1 MAFGVNTVLISY
13 LYLSITG
20 FLVSTLAL
28 VVLGH
33 RTKLNHWLA
42 SLCLNAILTYGC
54 AALLD
59 LLFAITIP
67 QHVLL
72 FVFLFNVAV
81 VALAENWNL
90 FGQINFGFTA
100 QGVLAFVAYA
110 AYVTFTSK
118 LGLLS
123 LLFSTLLLILV
134 ICAMTL
140 MLVHSFELAD
150 VITRKKWTRTATPK
164 PSERYF
170 PKVSLHVPAYN
181 EPPDMVI
188 ATLDALA
195 KLDYP
200 NYEVL
205 MIDDNTTD
213 EALWRP
219 LEAHCKK
226 LGFKFFHLDNWPGYK
241 SGALNFAATQTDPA
255 AEIVGIIDSDYI
267 VEPNYLKDLV
277 GYFENPRMA
286 FVQTP
291 QDYRD
296 FDPKD
301 RYAKACYHAYQY
313 FFKISMATRNE
324 RNGIIFTGT
333 MGLIRKTVLEEV
345 GGWDEWCI
353 TEDAEI
359 ALKILD
365 RGYESLYI
373 DKTYG
378 RGLMPLNFEGLKKQ
392 RFRWAFGGMQV
403 IRLHWK
409 TLIPRL
415 LNRHDGSQ
423 LSFGQK
429 FDFWSGGLQWFNDPI
444 TFLFTVILLIN
455 ALSYSL
461 TQSVF
466 LEPMAGAG
474 LFVPFVFIITSLTRS
489 LWGLRR
495 RLECT
500 FAEALCA
507 MLVLLSLTWV
517 VTLACVLGLTKKAGV
532 FLRTPKQKG
541 RRSLWRSFNI
551 VSKEISIALICCTA
565 IMSLAFTERPSA
577 TIWLLSG
584 LLLWQA
590 FIYGASVMV
599 SRWSYIS
606 ESRVINEDIRR
617 TSRSTGT
624 RFGSMVTDFR
634 GVTAVVSI
642 AAAIG
647 IFFYASVT
655 NAPEKEVVFRAN
667 PLERTLVPHEL
678 ISNPPDVI
686 ANAKIFLEESAA
698 IAKNMD
704 TILKLWDVDGV
715 IRDTQF
721 TLNDPSDDRV
731 WRGLDQIKARYQEE
745 FKLRTYLALE
755 HKIVST
761 IANESEVVI
770 VNDLSATIISNGR
783 KQKVFLSKGD
793 RWTLRKINGQ
803 WKISELIVNRAMR

>member
-1 MAFGVNTVLISY
+1 MLVAY

-20 FLVSTLAL
+20 FLTSTLAL
-28 VVLGH
+28 IALGH
-33 RTKLNHWLA
+33 RTQINHWLI
-42 SLCLNAILTYGC
+42 SLGYNATLLYGSS
-54 AALLD
+54 
-59 LLFAITIP
+59 LFLEHAFAFNVP
-67 QHVLL
+67 QHVLI
-72 FVFLFNVAV
+72 FAFLFNVTM
-81 VALAENWNL
+81 VALTENWNL
-90 FGQINFGFTA
+90 FGQINFGFTL
-100 QGVLAFVAYA
+100 QSVLAFIGYA
-110 AYVTFTSK
+110 GYVTFTSK
-118 LGLLS
+118 LGVIS
-123 LLFSTLLLILV
+123 LLFSLLLLILV

-140 MLVHSFELAD
+140 MLVHSIELAD
-150 VITRKKWTRTATPK
+150 VITRKKWTRIAIPK
-164 PSERYF
+164 TSTHYF

-200 NYEVL
+200 NYEVI

-213 EALWRP
+213 ESLWRP

-226 LGFKFFHLDNWPGYK
+226 LGFKFFHLENWPGYK
-241 SGALNFAATQTDPA
+241 SGALNFATTQTDPA

-267 VEPNYLKDLV
+267 VEPNYLKELITF
-277 GYFENPRMA
+277 FENPRMA

-296 FDPKD
+296 FDSKD
-301 RYAKACYHAYQY
+301 RYAQACYHAYQY
-313 FFKISMATRNE
+313 FFKMSMATRNE

-333 MGLIRKTVLEEV
+333 MGLIRKKVLEDV

-409 TLIPRL
+409 TLLPAWF
-415 LNRHDGSQ
+415 NKNPASQ
-423 LSFGQK
+423 LTWKQK
-429 FDFWSGGLQWFNDPI
+429 LDFWSGGLQWFNDPI

-489 LWGLRR
+489 LWGLRQ
-495 RLECT
+495 RLHCT
-500 FAEALCA
+500 FMEAYRA

-517 VTLACVLGLTKKAGV
+517 VTLACILGLTKKAGV

-541 RRSLWRSFNI
+541 RHNFWRSLNI
-551 VSKEISIALICCTA
+551 VNKEIGIALICSFSVF
-565 IMSLAFTERPSA
+565 SLALTERPSM
-577 TIWLLSG
+577 TVWLLCG
-584 LLLWQA
+584 LLLWQT
-590 FIYGASVMV
+590 FIYGASVTV
-599 SRWSYIS
+599 SRWSYAS
-606 ESRVINEDIRR
+606 ELRVVNDDLRR

-624 RFGSMVTDFR
+624 RFGTMVTDFR
-634 GVTAVVSI
+634 GVTAVITIVV
-642 AAAIG
+642 AFG
-647 IFFYASVT
+647 VLFYASVI
-655 NAPEKEVVFRAN
+655 NAPEQEVVFRAN
-667 PLERTLVPHEL
+667 PLDRALVPHEL
-678 ISNPPDVI
+678 ISNSPDVI
-686 ANAKIFLEESAA
+686 AIAKIYLEESAA
-698 IAKNMD
+698 LTKDMD
-704 TILKLWDVDGV
+704 SALKLWDVNGV
-715 IRDTQF
+715 IRDVRY
-721 TLNDPSDDRV
+721 TLNDPTDDRI
-731 WRGLDQIKARYQEE
+731 WRGLDQIKTRYQEE
-745 FKLRTYLALE
+745 FRMRTYLALE

-761 IANESEVVI
+761 TADDNEVVI
-770 VNDLSATIISNGR
+770 VNDLSATILNNGK
-783 KQKVFLSKGD
+783 KQKIFLSKGD
-793 RWTLRKINGQ
+793 LWTIRKIDGQ
-803 WKISELIVNRAMR
+803 WKITELVVNRAMR